1 MTEKPTQAV
10 SAKEN
15 LLDFYWHRPI
25 QIMPLTGPG
34 EATIYPVNGFEERPP
49 YDKGGTDWFGCAWE
63 YMEAAGAPAPDC
75 SQHVLD
81 DICDWREV
89 VEFPDLDA
97 WDWERA
103 AKLDGVDGVDRDES
117 LVDVVVLI
125 GLWERLH
132 VLMGFEEAL
141 CALLEEPEE
150 VGAFFDAMVEHKIK
164 LIEKLAEHYQPDAI
178 TFHDDWGT
186 QTGPFFSPETWRE
199 LIKPRQKRIIDAA
212 HEHGIA
218 FIQHSCGKYD
228 DIIPDL
234 PEIGVDV
241 LQCMDIN
248 DIGAALAQTGNAMS
262 YLVSVHSQE
271 FFSDDSA
278 GVLTP
283 DGVREKVRREFREW
297 GASGRYAPFIFPP
310 ATWYEEIVLEE
321 YERVRQELAGAHQER
336 S

>member
-248 DIGAALAQTGNAMS
+248 DIGAALVQTGDAMS

>member
-1 MTEKPTQAV
+1 MEPTS
-10 SAKEN
+10 SAKQN
-15 LLDFYWHRPI
+15 LLDFYWHRPM
-25 QIMPLTGPG
+25 QIMPLTGSG
-34 EATIYPVNGFEERPP
+34 EFTVYPVNGFEERPP
-49 YDKGGTDWFGCAWE
+49 FDRGGTDWFGCAWE

-75 SQHVLD
+75 SQHVLE

-89 VEFPDLDA
+89 VTFPDLDA
-97 WDWERA
+97 WDWQRA
-103 AKLDGVDGVDRDES
+103 AELDGLDEVDRDANV
-117 LVDVVVLI
+117 VDVVVLI

-150 VGAFFDAMVEHKIK
+150 VEAFFDALVAHKIK
-164 LIEKLAEHYQPDAI
+164 LIDKLAEHYRPDAI

-186 QTGPFFSPETWRE
+186 QTGPFFSPETWRT
-199 LIKPRQKRIIDAA
+199 LIKPRQKKIIDAA
-212 HEHGIA
+212 HAHGIA

-248 DIGAALAQTGNAMS
+248 DIGAALEKTDNAMS

-271 FFSDDSA
+271 FFADDSA

-283 DGVREKVRREFREW
+283 EAVREKARREFREW
-297 GASGRYAPFIFPP
+297 GATGHYAPFIFPP

-321 YERVRQELAGAHQER
+321 YEQVRQELAGSYR
-336 S
+336 

>member
-1 MTEKPTQAV
+1 MEGIN
-10 SAKEN
+10 AKEN

-25 QIMPLTGPG
+25 KIMPLTGPG
-34 EATIYPVNGFEERPP
+34 EATVYPVNGFEERPP
-49 YDKGGTDWFGCAWE
+49 YDKGGVDWFGGQWE

-75 SQHVLD
+75 SVHLLEE
-81 DICDWREV
+81 ICHGREKV
-89 VEFPDLDA
+89 GFPDLDA

-103 AKLDGVDGVDRDES
+103 VKLDAVDEIDREAN

-150 VGAFFDAMVEHKIK
+150 VGAFFDALVDHKIK
-164 LIEKLAEHYQPDAI
+164 LIEKLAEYYKPDAI

-186 QTGPFFSPETWRE
+186 QTGPFFSPDTWRT

-212 HEHGIA
+212 HAHGIA

-228 DIIPDL
+228 EIIPEF

-248 DIGAALAQTGNAMS
+248 DIGAALAKTGDAMS

-271 FFSDDSA
+271 FFAEDSA

-283 DGVREKVRREFREW
+283 ERVRDTVRSEFEEW
-297 GASGRYAPFIFPP
+297 GATGRYAPFIFPP
-310 ATWYEEIVLEE
+310 ATWYEEIVLDE
-321 YERVRQELAGAHQER
+321 YKEVRQELAGTY

>member
-63 YMEAAGAPAPDC
+63 YMETAGAPAPDC

>member
-1 MTEKPTQAV
+1 MEPAF
-10 SAKEN
+10 SAKQN
-15 LLDFYWHRPI
+15 LLDFYWHRPM
-25 QIMPLTGPG
+25 QIMPLTGSG
-34 EATIYPVNGFEERPP
+34 EFTVYPVNGFEERPP
-49 YDKGGTDWFGCAWE
+49 FDRGGTDWFGCAWE

-75 SQHVLD
+75 SQHVLE
-81 DICDWREV
+81 DICNWREV
-89 VEFPDLDA
+89 VTFPDLDA
-97 WDWERA
+97 WDWQRA
-103 AKLDGVDGVDRDES
+103 AELDGLDEVDRDANV
-117 LVDVVVLI
+117 VDVVVLI

-150 VGAFFDAMVEHKIK
+150 VEAFFDALVAHKIK
-164 LIEKLAEHYQPDAI
+164 LIDKLAEHYRPDAI

-186 QTGPFFSPETWRE
+186 QTGPFFSPETWRT
-199 LIKPRQKRIIDAA
+199 LIKPRQKKIIDAA
-212 HEHGIA
+212 HAHGIA

-248 DIGAALAQTGNAMS
+248 DIGAALEKTDNAMS

-271 FFSDDSA
+271 FFADDSA

-283 DGVREKVRREFREW
+283 EAVREKVRREFREW
-297 GASGRYAPFIFPP
+297 GATGHYAPFIFPP

-321 YERVRQELAGAHQER
+321 YEQVRQELAGSYR
-336 S
+336 